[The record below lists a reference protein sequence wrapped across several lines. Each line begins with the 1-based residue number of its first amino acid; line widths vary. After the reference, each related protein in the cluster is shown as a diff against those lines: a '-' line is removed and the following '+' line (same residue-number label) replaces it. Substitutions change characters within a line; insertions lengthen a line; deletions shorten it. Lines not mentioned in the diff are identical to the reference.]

1 MYGTGEES
9 CVSFSTWSAF
19 PLLCWCWVRITNRPG
34 FFLCFS
40 VTPPAQWATE
50 SLGGSPLHWFSSVI
64 SKEGVQHILLD
75 LQQPLALL
83 LASPLLQFYLNNCW
97 YFRQA
102 IPPVTAFRAIAVG
115 WKMLAVLSLL
125 PPFLT
130 SQASCVGSW
139 QRLRPGIG
147 VTLQISAVIVSHW
160 IVFGRGA
167 CGFQSSLFPSLL

>member
-1 MYGTGEES
+1 MYRTGEES

-64 SKEGVQHILLD
+64 SKEGVQHVLLD

-83 LASPLLQFYLNNCW
+83 LASPLLQFYLNNYW

-102 IPPVTAFRAIAVG
+102 IPPVTAAELSELLLSGERCWQCCLSSPHF
-115 WKMLAVLSLL
+115 WHPKPAVLAADKDSDLALGWRCRFQLWRSL
-125 PPFLT
+125 T
-130 SQASCVGSW
+130 E
-139 QRLRPGIG
+139 
-147 VTLQISAVIVSHW
+147 
-160 IVFGRGA
+160 
-167 CGFQSSLFPSLL
+167 